1 MDDTRFV
8 QEIRMQPAALRNVT
22 DYYAGNEGAL
32 LLSECTDLILSKR
45 KLVFTG
51 MGTSLYAPYLILKE
65 LDGIVHSIEIR
76 DAGELLHFGLH
87 GLHDDSVLVAVS
99 QSGESA
105 ETKKVVETM
114 SGKVPIIS
122 IVNNT
127 ESFIGRNAD
136 ILLPLHA
143 GEEVSISTKSY
154 SNTLAVLLLLSS
166 HIRNDTMSYVFK
178 SLLDTAGVMEQTLDE
193 THVLAKQ
200 TAEFFDGINN
210 LHIVSRGTDLVTARQ
225 CALILKEGAGLFS
238 EALSAGLF
246 RHGPIELSGY
256 GHAVMFFVSQGNKPK
271 LTTQLALETNE
282 SGSKVLLVSD
292 IKGKSN
298 KQSSTFMVT
307 HIDCRLSRY
316 FSLSCAP
323 FIEFFVYEAA
333 KLIGKEAGIFNHATK
348 ITSRE

>member
-1 MDDTRFV
+1 MDKTRFV
-8 QEIRMQPAALRNVT
+8 EEIRMQPSALRDVT
-22 DYYAGNEGAL
+22 DYYAGNEGSS
-32 LLSECTDLILSKR
+32 LLSECAELILSKR

-51 MGTSLYAPYLILKE
+51 MGTSLYAPYLIMKE
-65 LDGIVHSIEIR
+65 LDGIVHSVEIR

-87 GLHDDSVLVAVS
+87 GLHGDSVLVAVS

-105 ETKKVVETM
+105 ETKQVVEKM
-114 SGKVPIIS
+114 SGKVPIVS

-136 ILLPLHA
+136 FLLSLHA
-143 GEEVSISTKSY
+143 GKEVSISAKSY

-166 HIRNDTMSYVFK
+166 HIRNDTMSNVIK
-178 SLLDTAGVMEQTLDE
+178 SLHDTAGVMEQTLDE

-200 TAEFFDGINN
+200 TAGFFDGINN
-210 LHIVSRGTDLVTARQ
+210 LQVVSRGSDLVTARQ
-225 CALILKEGAGLFS
+225 CALILKEGAGMFS

-256 GHAVMFFVSQGNKPK
+256 GHAVMFFVSQGNKPE
-271 LTTQLALETNE
+271 LTTNLALETNE
-282 SGSKVLLVSD
+282 SGSKVLVVSD
-292 IKGKSN
+292 IKRIRN
-298 KQSSTFMVT
+298 KQSPTLMAA
-307 HIDCRLSRY
+307 HIDCRMPRY
-316 FSLSCAP
+316 FPISCSL
-323 FIEFFVYEAA
+323 FIEFFVHEAA